1 MNIYV
6 ETNFV
11 LELAL
16 DQEQRESCEHILSLC
31 EKGKAQLII
40 PAYSFAEPYE
50 MLRRHHEERKRLKK
64 ALDRELQQLIRTEL
78 YRSRLSDLQSLTTL
92 LIDSADDEAKRF
104 DATRSR
110 LLKISEVI
118 PLTAQILGEVARNQK
133 VHALSPQDALVYTS
147 VLQHLKQGVSAQG
160 CFLNKDSKDFDN
172 PDIVEE
178 LSTYNCKLLPRFD
191 SGYEFILHSIS
202 QASPL
207 RP

>member
-16 DQEQRESCEHILSLC
+16 EQEQRESCEQILSLC
-31 EKGKAQLII
+31 EEGKAQLII

-50 MLRRHHEERKRLKK
+50 MLRRHHEERKQLKK

-78 YRSRLSDLQSLTTL
+78 YRSRLSALQSVTTL

-104 DATRSR
+104 DTTRSR
-110 LLKISEVI
+110 LLEISEII

-147 VLQHLKQGVSAQG
+147 VLQHLKQGVSTQG

-178 LSTYNCKLLPRFD
+178 LSTYDCKLLPRFD
-191 SGYEFILHSIS
+191 TGYQFILHTIS
-202 QASPL
+202 QASPF
-207 RP
+207 

>member
-16 DQEQRESCEHILSLC
+16 EQDQRGSCEQILSLC
-31 EKGKAQLII
+31 EEGKAQLII
-40 PAYSFAEPYE
+40 PAYSFAEPSE
-50 MLRRHHEERKRLKK
+50 TLTRRHMKRKRMKK
-64 ALDRELQQLIRTEL
+64 DLDQELQKLARTEL

-110 LLKISEVI
+110 LLKISEII
-118 PLTAQILGEVARNQK
+118 PLTAQVLGEVTRNQK
-133 VHALSPQDALVYTS
+133 IHDLSPQDALVYTS
-147 VLQHLKQGVSAQG
+147 ILQHLKQGVSAQG
-160 CFLNKDSKDFDN
+160 CFLNKDRDFND

-191 SGYEFILHSIS
+191 SGYQFILHAIS

-207 RP
+207 

>member
-16 DQEQRESCEHILSLC
+16 EQEQRGSCEQI
-31 EKGKAQLII
+31 
-40 PAYSFAEPYE
+40 
-50 MLRRHHEERKRLKK
+50 
-64 ALDRELQQLIRTEL
+64 
-78 YRSRLSDLQSLTTL
+78 

-110 LLKISEVI
+110 LLKISEII

-133 VHALSPQDALVYTS
+133 VHDLSPQDALVYTS
-147 VLQHLKQGVSAQG
+147 ILQHLKQGVSAQG
-160 CFLNKDSKDFDN
+160 CFLNKDRDFND

-191 SGYEFILHSIS
+191 SGYQFILHAIS
-202 QASPL
+202 QASPF
-207 RP
+207 

>member
-16 DQEQRESCEHILSLC
+16 DQKQRESCEHILSLC

-110 LLKISEVI
+110 LLKISEII

-160 CFLNKDSKDFDN
+160 CFLNKDGDFND

>member
-16 DQEQRESCEHILSLC
+16 EQGQRGSCEQILSLC
-31 EKGKAQLII
+31 EEGKAQLII
-40 PAYSFAEPYE
+40 PAYSFAEPSE
-50 MLRRHHEERKRLKK
+50 TLTRHHMKRKRMKK
-64 ALDRELQQLIRTEL
+64 DLDQELQKLARTEL

-110 LLKISEVI
+110 LLKISEII

-133 VHALSPQDALVYTS
+133 VHDLSPQDALVYTS
-147 VLQHLKQGVSAQG
+147 ILQHLKQGVSAQG

-191 SGYEFILHSIS
+191 SGYQFILHVIS
-202 QASPL
+202 QASPF
-207 RP
+207 